1 MENMMGKCEYCGTEI
16 GVMAETQA
24 EANEIAANQCGC
36 SGVRMARKKESMKE
50 KLDALIGTQCPQEF
64 NPVDSLV
71 YDTIQTVGNMV
82 IDGVMQSA
90 TFKVD
95 GTTITVKSGKKIEV
109 TRRRVYEQGAEVQ
122 E

>member
-36 SGVRMARKKESMKE
+36 AGVRMARKKESMKE

-95 GTTITVKSGKKIEV
+95 GTTITVKAGKKIEV